1 MAGEDRYGERDDDI
15 ELGEPLVFGSGF
27 ERSLAADGDPAKRRG
42 WARVVAPL
50 VLLSAAILLGV
61 AVISAVGTLR
71 APVSETATLPAAAAA
86 PTGTP
91 GQGTSSASVAAGSP
105 TTSGTSTSTS
115 SPTGSRT
122 TGGTG
127 DAAAQELHQ
136 IAADHENRPQGQVYA
151 ILFDLTDGGDDPG
164 LKTDSGSNTWHA
176 EDILGLY
183 RDRVSAWP
191 GAVLQERTEGDKRA
205 WRLTVSNPQWR
216 TAAEAQKWCDASF
229 AQYDGAARTS
239 RCRVPQG

>member
-1 MAGEDRYGERDDDI
+1 MSSRAARFTIDTSVLKPTAILRTAAEAGTVVGLTHRMLNDLSDELGGMEPAIEWLI
-15 ELGEPLVFGSGF
+15 ELATLTGRP
-27 ERSLAADGDPAKRRG
+27 
-42 WARVVAPL
+42 
-50 VLLSAAILLGV
+50 V
-61 AVISAVGTLR
+61 AVNM
-71 APVSETATLPAAAAA
+71 
-86 PTGTP
+86 PT
-91 GQGTSSASVAAGSP
+91 
-105 TTSGTSTSTS
+105 
-115 SPTGSRT
+115 PTGST
-122 TGGTG
+122 TSSGTG